1 MFTRSTISLVTQAT
15 LQQSEPGYRSL
26 FMVEPNG
33 PSDTRKVV
41 AAIERLARIHRVEW
55 LTDGPILSFAV
66 RVSRAEAMRDVRE
79 VRDSLKPL
87 SKMTLFE
94 NNFTK
99 QSYLTLIEIAAQ
111 TRLNLNK
118 LDECGICGDAD
129 PFPSRLTA
137 RLSDVAERTTR
148 SYCLRCTAL
157 CAHPAVSTHVRNLLA
172 RDPMRLRL
180 APDAMVVLE
189 PAARRRRRSR
199 SVRVA

>member
-1 MFTRSTISLVTQAT
+1 MFTRSATPLVTSVT
-15 LQQSEPGYRSL
+15 FQQSEPGYRSL

-33 PSDTRKVV
+33 PSDTRKVLST
-41 AAIERLARIHRVEW
+41 IERLARVHRVEW
-55 LTDGPILSFAV
+55 LTDGPILAFAV
-66 RVSRAEAMRDVRE
+66 RVSRADEMREVRE

-87 SKMTLFE
+87 SQMTLFE

-99 QSYLTLIEIAAQ
+99 QSYLTLLELAAT

-157 CAHPAVSTHVRNLLA
+157 CADASISAHVRNLLGK
-172 RDPMRLRL
+172 DPMRLRL
-180 APDAMVVLE
+180 APDARVVLE
-189 PAARRRRRSR
+189 PAVRRRTRSR
-199 SVRVA
+199 LVHVA